1 MKFSCSEDFFVTH
14 QHPYHSSLL
23 CSLLSYNAKVT
34 LQNVQPTAVHVLHRC
49 ALLPHA
55 ASHKDRNF
63 IVSWTIVVQCVCQ
76 KIKATR

>member
-1 MKFSCSEDFFVTH
+1 MKFSCSGDFFVTH
-14 QHPYHSSLL
+14 QHPYHFSLL

-34 LQNVQPTAVHVLHRC
+34 LQNGQPTAVHVLHRC
-49 ALLPHA
+49 ALLSHA

-63 IVSWTIVVQCVCQ
+63 IVSQTIVVQCVCQ